1 MNTTV
6 KKCVQWTAL
15 STVCMVGFIAFMLLA
30 GEENPRCPIP
40 LGEWVIIK
48 ISALIVIALCVCTGK
63 LLYRLGYLPKFL
75 DKLVEEDI

>member
-15 STVCMVGFIAFMLLA
+15 STVCIVGLFAFMLLA

-40 LGEWVIIK
+40 LGEWMIIK
-48 ISALIVIALCVCTGK
+48 LSALVVIALCVCIGK
-63 LLYRLGYLPKFL
+63 LLYRFGCLPKFL
-75 DKLVEEDI
+75 DKLVKEDI

>member
-15 STVCMVGFIAFMLLA
+15 STICLVGFFAFMLLA
-30 GEENPRCPIP
+30 GDEDPMNPIP
-40 LGEWVIIK
+40 LSEWLVIK
-48 ISALIVIALCVCTGK
+48 ISSFVVLTLCILIGKWLHRTGC
-63 LLYRLGYLPKFL
+63 LPECL

>member
-40 LGEWVIIK
+40 LGEWVAIK
-48 ISALIVIALCVCTGK
+48 LAALVVIALCVCIGK

>member
-1 MNTTV
+1 MNGTV
-6 KKCVQWTAL
+6 KKCLQWTYL
-15 STVCMVGFIAFMLLA
+15 STICLIALGAFVMLA

-40 LGEWVIIK
+40 LREWAAIK
-48 ISALIVIALCVCTGK
+48 LAALVVIALCVCIGK

>member
-15 STVCMVGFIAFMLLA
+15 STVCIVGLFAFMLLA
-30 GEENPRCPIP
+30 GDENPRTPIP
-40 LGEWVIIK
+40 LGEWLVIK
-48 ISALIVIALCVCTGK
+48 FSALMVIALCVWVGK
-63 LLYRLGYLPKFL
+63 WLHRTGYLPEYL